1 MWPQEA
7 SNTVADT
14 VKERTL
20 MDEHR
25 DGDNRL
31 ADGRYKNFR
40 NQALGTTQNRF
51 FLQPRCRTIW
61 MFALRPRLLTDLR

>member
-1 MWPQEA
+1 MGGWQRDIGIRGSEMWTQEA

-14 VKERTL
+14 VKGRTL

-31 ADGRYKNFR
+31 ADGR
-40 NQALGTTQNRF
+40 
-51 FLQPRCRTIW
+51 
-61 MFALRPRLLTDLR
+61 